1 MPISI
6 NQTPDTTR
14 ESKYST
20 LLMKN
25 QQQKQETLVRKTKKK
40 KLKNSRTQKPAIY
53 TLCIAG
59 VKQNNRKFRF
69 NLL

>member
-40 KLKNSRTQKPAIY
+40 KTQKLKNSKTAIY